1 MPESTWRLDGHWIRG
16 TVYPKGSSTP
26 RESSLDLDLCCRLLS
41 TGLTEAS
48 MFRLT
53 YIRAPAD
60 LAHPDAEQLTTK
72 LSQDKHC
79 SITYLG
85 NGILHSRKV
94 MPGWFWDSVYDSD
107 FDLNTCLRFSDDGHL
122 EFALRRR
129 HSKVGKGSLQRLKS
143 YEESAR
149 RAGGLGPVGSEL
161 EKHLDAL
168 MKQFQDWIMA
178 KNLEPM
184 VREFMTGT
192 YVDASGKLIRRG
204 S

>member
-1 MPESTWRLDGHWIRG
+1 MPESTWRLDGHWIKG

-26 RESSLDLDLCCRLLS
+26 RESNLDLDLCCRLLS

-79 SITYLG
+79 SITLCILG
-85 NGILHSRKV
+85 
-94 MPGWFWDSVYDSD
+94 
-107 FDLNTCLRFSDDGHL
+107 
-122 EFALRRR
+122 E
-129 HSKVGKGSLQRLKS
+129 GSLQRALKS
-143 YEESAR
+143 YEESAQR
-149 RAGGLGPVGSEL
+149 TGGLGPVGSEL

-168 MKQFQDWIMA
+168 VKQFQDWIMA
-178 KNLEPM
+178 KNLEPR

-192 YVDASGKLIRRG
+192 LLGRLSWDLMTVISGSLG
-204 S
+204 HTGCWWSLQW

>member
-26 RESSLDLDLCCRLLS
+26 RESNLDLDLCCRLLS

-53 YIRAPAD
+53 YIRAPTD

-85 NGILHSRKV
+85 NGILHARKV
-94 MPGWFWDSVYDSD
+94 LPGYICLFVVSVCTEILVAYTRPYVDD
-107 FDLNTCLRFSDDGHL
+107 TPKWARVLFS
-122 EFALRRR
+122 A
-129 HSKVGKGSLQRLKS
+129 LKS
-143 YEESAR
+143 YEESAQR
-149 RAGGLGPVGSEL
+149 TDGLGPVGSEL

-168 MKQFQDWIMA
+168 KKQFQDWIMA
-178 KNLEPM
+178 KNLEPKA
-184 VREFMTGT
+184 REFMTGT